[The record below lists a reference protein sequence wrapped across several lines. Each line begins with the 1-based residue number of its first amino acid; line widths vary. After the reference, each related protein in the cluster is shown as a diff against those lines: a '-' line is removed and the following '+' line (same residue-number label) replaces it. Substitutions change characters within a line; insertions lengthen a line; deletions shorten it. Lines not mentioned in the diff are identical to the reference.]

1 MGSDPVEI
9 NLAVVEAHI
18 RDEARDP
25 PSVMALYTDDIV
37 QEMPSRGL
45 VLTGKAAIQANYE
58 AMFGSMAEVE
68 IHPIER
74 FATPERVVDDC
85 IVRFRLVGDGVVN
98 APVAVGS
105 RVEMRL
111 LHLFHMRGGKIA
123 REEVFEAWRALD

>member
-25 PSVMALYTDDIV
+25 ASVMALYTDDIV

-58 AMFGSMAEVE
+58 AMFASMAEVE
-68 IHPIER
+68 ITPIER
-74 FATPERVVDDC
+74 FATPVRVVDDC
-85 IVRFRLVGDGVVN
+85 IVRFRLTGDGVAN
-98 APVAVGS
+98 APVAVGT

-111 LHLFHMRGGKIA
+111 LHLFHMTGGKIA